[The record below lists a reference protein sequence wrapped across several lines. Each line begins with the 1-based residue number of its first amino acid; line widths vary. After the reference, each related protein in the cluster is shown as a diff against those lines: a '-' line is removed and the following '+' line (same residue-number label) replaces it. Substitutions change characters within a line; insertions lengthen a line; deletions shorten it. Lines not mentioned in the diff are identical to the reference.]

1 MARQTSVH
9 VRRVYDPPQPDDG
22 QRILV
27 DRLWPRG
34 LSKQAAAVDRWMKE
48 LGPSHALRTWFGHD
62 PKRWPEFRRR
72 YVAELRAQGA
82 ALAALARKSRAR
94 AVTLLFAARDADH
107 NNAVVLKGVI
117 ERRQKRSAGSRRRAA

>member
-1 MARQTSVH
+1 MLRIK
-9 VRRVYDPPQPDDG
+9 RVYEPRARGDG
-22 QRILV
+22 ERILV

-34 LSKQAAAVDRWMKE
+34 LSRQAAAVDRWMKE

-72 YVAELRAQGA
+72 YVAELRAQSA

-94 AVTLLFAARDADH
+94 AVTLLFAAHDADH

-117 ERRQKRSAGSRRRAA
+117 ERRQKRSTGSRRRAA

>member
-1 MARQTSVH
+1 MLRIK
-9 VRRVYDPPQPDDG
+9 RVYEPRARGDG
-22 QRILV
+22 ERILV

-48 LGPSHALRTWFGHD
+48 LGPSHALRKWFGHD

-82 ALAALARKSRAR
+82 ALTALARKSRAR
-94 AVTLLFAARDADH
+94 AVTLLFAAHDGDH

-117 ERRQKRSAGSRRRAA
+117 GRRQKRSAGSRRRAA